1 MKSKLGTFLL
11 AIAISFAFWFY
22 VVTAVNPESE
32 ESYYDIP
39 VVMDGE
45 SILNDRGLMII
56 SGASQTVNLKL
67 EGNRSD
73 LSKLNKTNITLLA
86 DLSKITTAGEHK
98 LSYDISYPGFA
109 QSGTI
114 SVLEQSPKLI
124 TVVVVER
131 AKKEVPVEVVYTGA
145 VPDNYIAHK
154 QSVTLDHTSV
164 TISGPK
170 DVVSQI
176 DHAQVT
182 VDLTGKN
189 TTISSAYR
197 YTLCDENDAPIEN
210 LTNITT
216 NLNEVRVTLRIQK
229 TKEVPLVLNVIYGGG
244 VTESTSQIVMDRNTI
259 QVAGNEADL
268 EGLTEIVLG
277 TVDLSDI
284 LESTVLTYPVVLP
297 ADVTNLTGATEINV
311 SVDFPDLEIRQFKV
325 YNIRAKNL
333 PEGLSAAWIT
343 NSLIVKLRGATEVL
357 DKLTAE
363 SIYIV
368 VDLTNA
374 EVGNQVYDATIFVNT
389 DGVVGAVGTYE
400 VYVSVQSYVPS
411 SLSS

>member
-244 VTESTSQIVMDRNTI
+244 VTESTSQIVMDRNTV

-297 ADVTNLTGATEINV
+297 ADVTNLL
-311 SVDFPDLEIRQFKV
+311 SV
-325 YNIRAKNL
+325 
-333 PEGLSAAWIT
+333 
-343 NSLIVKLRGATEVL
+343 
-357 DKLTAE
+357 
-363 SIYIV
+363 
-368 VDLTNA
+368 
-374 EVGNQVYDATIFVNT
+374 
-389 DGVVGAVGTYE
+389 GV
-400 VYVSVQSYVPS
+400 
-411 SLSS
+411 